1 MIENLENI
9 EKSGIR
15 AFIKNEKIRWRCSEC
30 GGIICVHRGSCS
42 ACGRDKH

>member
-15 AFIKNEKIRWRCSEC
+15 AFIKNEKERWRCSEF
-30 GGIICVHRGSCS
+30 GGIICVHRGSCHHVE
-42 ACGRDKH
+42 GV